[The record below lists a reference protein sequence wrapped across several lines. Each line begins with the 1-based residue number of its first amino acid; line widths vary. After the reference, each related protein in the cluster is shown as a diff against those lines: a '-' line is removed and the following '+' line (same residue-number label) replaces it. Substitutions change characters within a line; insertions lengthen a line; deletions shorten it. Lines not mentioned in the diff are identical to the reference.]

1 MLSLTGLTSFAGD
14 TPSKPSPPIH
24 ISIGQ
29 VETDHENTI
38 GSKRSLELAILVRA
52 FIDLPNVNVHIDL
65 SKGVELVSGE
75 TTWSG
80 SLMKN
85 DTRTFIIIVRS
96 SKNEKGKITAHAEIT
111 NEQGAKLRSDAQYD
125 IGRSTEKK
133 QQPKGNKAK
142 DSRGRDVIEYDVR

>member
-1 MLSLTGLTSFAGD
+1 
-14 TPSKPSPPIH
+14 
-24 ISIGQ
+24 
-29 VETDHENTI
+29 
-38 GSKRSLELAILVRA
+38 
-52 FIDLPNVNVHIDL
+52 
-65 SKGVELVSGE
+65 
-75 TTWSG
+75 
-80 SLMKN
+80 MKN